1 MHFTSGNNDTIR
13 ELKSFHLT
21 NIDASKMQGTKSQ
34 SYQNI
39 KCDSPNKFILR
50 EINPGLY
57 FGLIQ
62 VVNKYGIYNITLD
75 SILIKPGKNYFT
87 KELNLGAIKL

>member
-1 MHFTSGNNDTIR
+1 MHFTSSNNDTIT

-21 NIDASKMQGTKSQ
+21 NIDASKVQVTKSQ
-34 SYQNI
+34 SYENI
-39 KCDSPNKFILR
+39 ECDSPNKFVLR

-62 VVNKYGIYNITLD
+62 VVNKYGTYNITLD
-75 SILIKPGKNYFT
+75 SILIKPGKNYLT
-87 KELNLGAIKL
+87 KELNLGTIKL